1 MSSLDAY
8 YSRAGPGRSAKKA
21 GLAYAGP
28 TGPIAGR
35 VFSNGRLVNTMPSGG
50 KDRLGVQKL
59 HACFFNINKTPSLL
73 LSCIVLLLAEYG
85 IIRKWKMYMYDSY
98 PLNVFQIA

>member
-35 VFSNGRLVNTMPSGG
+35 VFSNGRLANTAPSGG
-50 KDRLGVQKL
+50 KDSTGVQIFMP
-59 HACFFNINKTPSLL
+59 FFPQPVG
-73 LSCIVLLLAEYG
+73 LSHVNFWYNVTT
-85 IIRKWKMYMYDSY
+85 SY
-98 PLNVFQIA
+98 

>member
-50 KDRLGVQKL
+50 KDRLGVQNFMHVFSTSIRPPL
-59 HACFFNINKTPSLL
+59 YCLV
-73 LSCIVLLLAEYG
+73 VLLLAEYG